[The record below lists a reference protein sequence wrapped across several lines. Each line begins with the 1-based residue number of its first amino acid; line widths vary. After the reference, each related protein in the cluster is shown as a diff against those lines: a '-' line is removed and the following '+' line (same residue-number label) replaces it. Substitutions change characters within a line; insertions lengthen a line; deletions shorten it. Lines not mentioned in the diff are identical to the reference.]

1 MKVKIFLP
9 CGVVVAT
16 GEAVVVLV
24 SSVTVLPAMVVVL
37 AVVLTEIRNGVKEKN
52 ITRKVF

>member
-9 CGVVVAT
+9 CDFVVAT

-37 AVVLTEIRNGVKEKN
+37 AVVLTEIRNGVKEV
-52 ITRKVF
+52 I